1 MSEVVKNLSQKRY
14 DELRRNV
21 IIDAIDIVFNT
32 ISNQV
37 KIDNKDK
44 SFTVRKLTNSI
55 ELIYDLSSQEN
66 NDKIPSE
73 IIKSIK
79 PRISHKLNNTF
90 CYKLP
95 SKNENT
101 NLGKESKNSS
111 IVFSP
116 FIQNAI
122 EVSQNDIKMDVQLP
136 KSLEHYHFFVFPL
149 NMDGKEY
156 IITYAEE
163 NKYSKREIIE
173 ILHNNVS
180 IDKNILSKELKEKYY
195 FN

>member
-95 SKNENT
+95 
-101 NLGKESKNSS
+101 
-111 IVFSP
+111 V
-116 FIQNAI
+116 
-122 EVSQNDIKMDVQLP
+122 
-136 KSLEHYHFFVFPL
+136 
-149 NMDGKEY
+149 
-156 IITYAEE
+156 
-163 NKYSKREIIE
+163 
-173 ILHNNVS
+173 
-180 IDKNILSKELKEKYY
+180 
-195 FN
+195 